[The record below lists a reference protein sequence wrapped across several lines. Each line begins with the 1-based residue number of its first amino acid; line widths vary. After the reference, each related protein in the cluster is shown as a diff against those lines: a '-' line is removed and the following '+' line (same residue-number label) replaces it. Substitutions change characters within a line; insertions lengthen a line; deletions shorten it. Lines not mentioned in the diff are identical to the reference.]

1 MKMIIDKNVLLNS
14 LNSVSKALSTRNI
27 IPVLNKVMKKV
38 VIIAK
43 DDNVLVGGESEV
55 NRNDP
60 GTFGEVKNR
69 IGF

>member
-1 MKMIIDKNVLLNS
+1 MNYIKMGFLMSIGWTT
-14 LNSVSKALSTRNI
+14 ANI
-27 IPVLNKVMKKV
+27 IFHALHKIMKEV
-38 VIIAK
+38 VIIAD

-55 NRNDP
+55 NRNEP

>member
-1 MKMIIDKNVLLNS
+1 MNYIKMGFLMSIGWTT
-14 LNSVSKALSTRNI
+14 ANI
-27 IPVLNKVMKKV
+27 IFHVLNKVMKKV
-38 VIIAK
+38 VIKAK

-55 NRNDP
+55 NGNES

>member
-1 MKMIIDKNVLLNS
+1 MNYIKMGFLMSIGWTT
-14 LNSVSKALSTRNI
+14 ANI
-27 IPVLNKVMKKV
+27 IFHVVNKVMKKV
-38 VIIAK
+38 VIIAE

-55 NRNDP
+55 NRKEP

>member
-1 MKMIIDKNVLLNS
+1 MNYIKMGFLMSIGWTT
-14 LNSVSKALSTRNI
+14 ANI
-27 IPVLNKVMKKV
+27 IFHAVNKVMKKV
-38 VIIAK
+38 VIIAEG
-43 DDNVLVGGESEV
+43 DDVLVGGESEV

>member
-1 MKMIIDKNVLLNS
+1 MNYIKMGFLMSIGWTT
-14 LNSVSKALSTRNI
+14 ANI
-27 IPVLNKVMKKV
+27 IFHVLNKVMKKV

-43 DDNVLVGGESEV
+43 DDKVLVGGESEV

>member
-1 MKMIIDKNVLLNS
+1 MNYIKMGFLMSIGWTT
-14 LNSVSKALSTRNI
+14 ANI
-27 IPVLNKVMKKV
+27 IFHALYKVMKEV
-38 VIIAK
+38 VIIA

-55 NRNDP
+55 NRNES

>member
-1 MKMIIDKNVLLNS
+1 MSYIKMGFLMSIGWTT
-14 LNSVSKALSTRNI
+14 ANI
-27 IPVLNKVMKKV
+27 IFHALHKVMKEV

-43 DDNVLVGGESEV
+43 DDKVLVGGESEI
-55 NRNDP
+55 NGNEP

>member
-1 MKMIIDKNVLLNS
+1 MNYIKMGFLMSIGWTT
-14 LNSVSKALSTRNI
+14 ANI
-27 IPVLNKVMKKV
+27 IFHVLNKVMKKV

-55 NRNDP
+55 NRNYP